1 MKKVLSVFLVV
12 AMLTIMIPTALALPI
27 VDCIKHGDN
36 PGKTGDCGHDV
47 CVECEY
53 CPTCNRNGNWG
64 AGTKVSYTGTGTEN
78 WTVTVPA
85 TMTAGSSA
93 NVVVNGTWA
102 SNRKLV
108 VSAADKVTMTNRE
121 DGATHDLD
129 VTFSDIALVGSNTAA
144 VSKTESI
151 AIQSMSDIMF
161 GVWEGT
167 FAYSANMV
175 DVE

>member
-1 MKKVLSVFLVV
+1 
-12 AMLTIMIPTALALPI
+12 
-27 VDCIKHGDN
+27 
-36 PGKTGDCGHDV
+36 
-47 CVECEY
+47 
-53 CPTCNRNGNWG
+53 
-64 AGTKVSYTGTGTEN
+64 
-78 WTVTVPA
+78 
-85 TMTAGSSA
+85 MTAGSSA

-129 VTFSDIALVGSNTAA
+129 VTFSDIALVGSNTAV

-151 AIQSMSDIMF
+151 AIESMSDIMF

-167 FAYSANMV
+167 FTYNADMV
-175 DVE
+175 DIELITFTLSGGEIYECQAELGMTWREWVNSEYNTVGAYITDDLTIGTQNEGAPIAPQDDLENCEICDSVIVASQVYIFI